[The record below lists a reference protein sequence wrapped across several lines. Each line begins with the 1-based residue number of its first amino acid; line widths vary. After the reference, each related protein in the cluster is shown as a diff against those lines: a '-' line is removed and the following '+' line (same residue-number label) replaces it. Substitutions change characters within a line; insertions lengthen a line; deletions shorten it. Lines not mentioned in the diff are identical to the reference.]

1 MATHLNLSSAYYPQT
16 DGHTKHANQITENML
31 RVYAL

>member
-16 DGHTKHANQITENML
+16 DGQTKRVNQIPENML